1 MHILLNKKNK
11 THLTSRAILLFLII
25 INFVYFYLNLKI
37 NINSS
42 GYAFKELFINYQA
55 GLIRRGLLGEIFWIF
70 NNAFSI
76 EPITFFSYLF
86 LLLYLAQIYLF
97 YKLFEKYVVSNFI
110 FILIFFS
117 PALIL
122 FNIYDPNV
130 FFLKDIFIKLS
141 ILLHAYLLSTFFKK
155 KNNNVNNYFLALKF
169 LIIPLLIVIILI
181 HEYQIF
187 FLGVHYLLSLSII
200 KNKKNILQITKIYLI
215 LLIPILFVLVFIGDQ
230 IQYDNLNQIL
240 NKFNIELHPQL
251 AGGFYRTIGGF
262 YKWHFFYFSYRDF
275 LNLSFSIILGLLI
288 FYAIFHFFIEKKI
301 LEFNSQYQ
309 KKYFIFFL
317 PVLLA
322 VIMTTDHGRNISLIS
337 FHLIAF
343 YSILP
348 FDLNK
353 FHIFANKINK
363 IFLLKMLSILFL
375 FFYIFMWKLDQMA
388 GFGLRGIPNDIFQS
402 SLFAEIIKF
411 IKFSYEFIDLNIIN
425 LPEIR
430 L

>member
-42 GYAFKELFINYQA
+42 SYAFNELFINYQA

-76 EPITFFSYLF
+76 KPITFFSYLF

-97 YKLFEKYVVSNFI
+97 YKLFEKYAVSNFI
-110 FILIFFS
+110 FILIFLS
-117 PALIL
+117 PALTL

-141 ILLHAYLLSTFFKK
+141 ILLHAYLLSIFFKK
-155 KNNNVNNYFLALKF
+155 KDNYVNNYFLALKF

-181 HEYQIF
+181 HEYQVF

-251 AGGFYRTIGGF
+251 AGGFYNTIGGF
-262 YKWHFFYFSYRDF
+262 YKWHFFYFSYKDF
-275 LNLSFSIILGLLI
+275 LNLFFSIILGLLL